1 MGQPV
6 KLSEGLV
13 LDARLAAEISERSI
27 AGQIE
32 LWARL
37 GRATELLLRMDNVL
51 RLKQRGEQRS
61 LEDCL
66 ASVDTDEGRR
76 RTAAYLDSRPY
87 PHFEAAADRP
97 GHVVKIDED
106 GTRTVGRFVN
116 RSFQP
121 AADE

>member
-37 GRATELLLRMDNVL
+37 GRATELLLRTDHVL

-61 LEDCL
+61 LSECL
-66 ASVDTDEGRR
+66 AAVDTEEGRQ
-76 RTAAYLDSRPY
+76 RTERTLASRPY
-87 PHFEAAADRP
+87 PHFEAAPDRP
-97 GHVVKIDED
+97 GFVVKIDED

-116 RSFQP
+116 RRFSP
-121 AADE
+121 ASDE